1 MVSELPYALT
11 VEGKTYA
18 IDPSTSNCLNIMQ
31 AYEDFSLLDE
41 VKHLV
46 MVRLLY
52 VDTPKV
58 ITAEIVAEGVKFLDG
73 GEDIVE
79 HAQNMK
85 RVFSFTQD
93 IKYIRAAVQRTHG
106 VNLREA
112 DDLHWWKFLDM
123 FIDLDEECVFSRMV
137 QLRCQ
142 QSKGKLT
149 KEEKKAWNSMKDILV
164 LKTPESYQAEAARD
178 AVEKQLEYLE
188 SLSLKGGAVNG

>member
-1 MVSELPYALT
+1 MVSELPYTLT

-52 VDTPKV
+52 IDTPKV
-58 ITAEIVAEGVKFLDG
+58 ITAEIVAEGVRFLDG
-73 GEDIVE
+73 GED
-79 HAQNMK
+79 AKLDSTNQK

-93 IKYIRAAVQRTHG
+93 MKYIRAAVQRTHG

-112 DDLHWWKFLDM
+112 EDIHWWKFLDM
-123 FIDLDEECVFSRMV
+123 FIDLDEECIFSRMV

-142 QSKGKLT
+142 QAKGKLT
-149 KEEKKAWNSMKDILV
+149 KDEKKAWQAMKDILV
-164 LKTPESYQAEAARD
+164 LKTPESFSAEL
-178 AVEKQLEYLE
+178 EKDEIEKKLEYLE
-188 SLSLKGGAVNG
+188 SLSKGGAVNA